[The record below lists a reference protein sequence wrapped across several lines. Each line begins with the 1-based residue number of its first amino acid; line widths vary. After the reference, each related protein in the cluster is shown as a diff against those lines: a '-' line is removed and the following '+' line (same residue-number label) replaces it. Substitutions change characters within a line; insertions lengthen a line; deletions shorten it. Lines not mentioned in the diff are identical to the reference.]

1 MIIEKNKTPGKLYRI
16 RDGFGFRSIRDN
28 INSSHGVLHLGT
40 LQENEPFVLLKQLN
54 KEVYSADSNIYKI
67 LTTQGIVGWIT
78 CFSTYLEKVAA
89 EE

>member
-1 MIIEKNKTPGKLYRI
+1 MNIEINKTSGKLYRI

-40 LQENEPFVLLKQLN
+40 LQENEPFVLLDCDFN
-54 KEVYSADSNIYKI
+54 RFKI
-67 LTTQGIVGWIT
+67 LTAQGIVGWIT
-78 CFSTYLEKVAA
+78 CFSTYLEKIAA